1 VSNGPTIVEAVLVGM
16 FALIVG
22 TVPRNV
28 VFAANLRYFPHFPWS
43 VLPLAVYLWL
53 FWRYLGGWGPPRE
66 TSDKRRASLRAT
78 PLSLRVWIWALLAGA
93 MGLVTLLLALRL
105 ANRMIALPDQASLD
119 LSGVPVVTVLLLLLM
134 SSVFAG
140 VVEEASFR
148 GYMQRP
154 IERRHGP
161 ALAILV
167 TGVMFAVAHLDFTP
181 TLLPYYVAVAA
192 IYGMVTY
199 LTDSILPAVALH
211 AGGNF
216 FSNIDLWRRG
226 RAEWQSLGGG
236 ETLIWSAGT
245 DASFWTTVVTVLVS
259 AAAMVWAYSRLAG
272 AAKTT

>member
-1 VSNGPTIVEAVLVGM
+1 MSNGPTIVEAVLVGM

-28 VFAANLRYFPHFPWS
+28 VFAANLRYFPHVPWS

-53 FWRYLGGWGPPRE
+53 FWRYLGGWGPPSE

-78 PLSLRVWIWALLAGA
+78 SLTLRVWIWALLAGA
-93 MGLVTLLLALRL
+93 MGLVTLVLALRL

-161 ALAILV
+161 GLAILV
-167 TGVMFAVAHLDFTP
+167 TGVMFAVAHLDFAP

-199 LTDSILPAVALH
+199 LTDSILPAVVLH

-226 RAEWQSLGGG
+226 RAEWQSLGG

-245 DASFWTTVVTVLVS
+245 DASFWTTVLTVVVS